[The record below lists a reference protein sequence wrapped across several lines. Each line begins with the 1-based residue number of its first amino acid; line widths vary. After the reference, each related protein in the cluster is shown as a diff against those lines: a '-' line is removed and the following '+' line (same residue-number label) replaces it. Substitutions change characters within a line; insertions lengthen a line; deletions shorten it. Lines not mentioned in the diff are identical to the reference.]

1 MLQFSAVESDEEAE
15 QTLESLQQN
24 THLTLDDDENFAGLE
39 AELSEDTEP
48 DPLQSLDTADE
59 EDESYLNTTESSH
72 SHFATG
78 DEDDLDKLLSRL
90 NEGDLGDFD
99 ETEVA
104 FDSAD
109 EISGKFDL
117 AQMYLDMQDS
127 ETARNILNEIL
138 AEGDSEQQRKAQEL
152 MDEIA

>member
-1 MLQFSAVESDEEAE
+1 
-15 QTLESLQQN
+15 
-24 THLTLDDDENFAGLE
+24 LE
-39 AELSEDTEP
+39 AKLSEDEDTD

-59 EDESYLNTTESSH
+59 ADESYLNTRESSH

-99 ETEVA
+99 EEAA